1 MLRRLGTLPRATV
14 PVSLAVSL
22 AASLVLGLAACS
34 SDATGRDG
42 TSRGAPDGTPSSVPS
57 PRLHDLEGT
66 APQTIEGRDGYLFIG
81 TDFDLSCGSGEHFD
95 DYLTALGDLATVV
108 ADSGREVVWTVAPD
122 KSTTLVD
129 RLPETVPQDACFREN
144 QRWQEHLLGAV
155 DEPHYV
161 DTLALLR
168 AADADGEQVYWRGDS
183 HWTSYGASLWLLAAL
198 DRLDPEV
205 ADGVEVTEGTV
216 ERTGD
221 LYVMAGRDDVE
232 SAPSTTFST
241 GNTMETI
248 PSRPP
253 FDPATESFGPL
264 EWRTVPGEG
273 TLPGRTLVIGD
284 SFSYAGL
291 DLTLPLV
298 ERGAFAW
305 FQYLDTEV
313 LAQQVEAADTVVI
326 EVAQR
331 TLTHSSV
338 ATQEFVDQVEAAL
351 AD

>member
-1 MLRRLGTLPRATV
+1 MLGHTAPVLRRPGPPALVTLLATLV
-14 PVSLAVSL
+14 LAV
-22 AASLVLGLAACS
+22 AGCS
-34 SDATGRDG
+34 SDATGPDDDAGDG
-42 TSRGAPDGTPSSVPS
+42 RSGTPSAVPS
-57 PRLHDLEGT
+57 PSRHELDGS
-66 APQTIEGRDGYLFIG
+66 APKAVEGRDGYLFIG

-95 DYLTALGDLATVV
+95 DYLATLGDLAEVV
-108 ADSGREVVWTVAPD
+108 AESGRDVVWTVVPD

-129 RLPETVPQDACFREN
+129 RLPAKVPQDACFREN
-144 QRWQEHLLGAV
+144 QRWQEHLLESV
-155 DEPHYV
+155 DEQHYV

-168 AADADGEQVYWRGDS
+168 AADAEGEQVYWRGDS
-183 HWTSYGASLWLLAAL
+183 HWTSYGASLWLLEVL
-198 DRLDPEV
+198 DRLDPAI
-205 ADGVEVTEGTV
+205 ADGVEVTDGTV

-232 SAPSTTFST
+232 SAPSRTFST
-241 GNTMETI
+241 GNTFEAI
-248 PSRPP
+248 PGPTP

-264 EWRTVPGEG
+264 LWKAVPGDR
-273 TLPGRTLVIGD
+273 TLPGRTLLIGD

-291 DLTLPLV
+291 DLTMPLV

-305 FQYLDTEV
+305 FQYLDTGV
-313 LAQQVEAADTVVI
+313 LARQVAVADTVVI

-351 AD
+351 AR